1 MSCINQDCNA
11 SATNLDIDTIY
22 YFETQTYLENPMK
35 QFTLALFFS
44 MLFFVTPALAGSG
57 HSHGPA
63 KVQAPV
69 SGEVAANRALEAVK
83 ELASAGKIDASWAE
97 IKESKVEQ
105 KTFNNGPE
113 WVVMYKNQEI
123 NDAAKQ
129 TLYVFLTLSGKYI
142 AANFTGS

>member
-1 MSCINQDCNA
+1 
-11 SATNLDIDTIY
+11 
-22 YFETQTYLENPMK
+22 MK
-35 QFTLALFFS
+35 QLSFALFFS
-44 MLFFVTPALAGSG
+44 VLFFVTPALAGSG
-57 HSHGPA
+57 HAHGPA
-63 KVQAPV
+63 KVQATV
-69 SGEVAANRALEAVK
+69 SGEVAASRALEAVK
-83 ELASAGKIDASWAE
+83 DLASAGKIDTSWAG

-123 NDAAKQ
+123 DDVTKQ

>member
-1 MSCINQDCNA
+1 
-11 SATNLDIDTIY
+11 
-22 YFETQTYLENPMK
+22 MK
-35 QFTLALFFS
+35 QLTFALFFS
-44 MLFFVTPALAGSG
+44 MLFFVTPVIAGSG

-63 KVQAPV
+63 KAPV
-69 SGEVAANRALEAVK
+69 SGEVAASQALEAVK
-83 ELASAGKIDASWAE
+83 ELASTGKIDASWVG

-123 NDAAKQ
+123 KDGTKQ
-129 TLYVFLTLSGKYI
+129 TLYVFLTLSGEYI